1 MTEPLNDNS
10 SFGERCNLVET
21 LFDRMPM
28 GIAIF
33 DRDYRLR
40 RCNPT
45 WAGFIERYGPPSA
58 KPALPGTDYSDLA
71 PGAESTVYPLFERIL
86 QGETIKQESLRM
98 DTGDKVSY
106 WDLVLAPL
114 VDDGEVSGILNVMID
129 ASERVR
135 AQQEL
140 EQHRD
145 RLEEMVNQRTAEL
158 RSTNQELAR
167 EQSFSSAVLDTAG
180 ALVVVLDC
188 EGRIVRFNQACEEI
202 TGWDADEVL
211 GKPFW
216 DLFLL
221 EEQAEPVKAVFREV
235 SEGRFPNENENYWL
249 TKSGERRLISWSNT
263 ALLDNDGAVEY
274 VIATGIDVTQQ
285 RHAERE
291 LRQTYD
297 RLEQQVEERT
307 AELRRRVAFENLV
320 SNISTD
326 FINRA
331 SEDIDAGINQA
342 LEAVG
347 KFMNVDRSYVFL
359 YSRDRRTMDNTHE
372 WCARGIK
379 PQLERMKHV
388 RVESL
393 EWSNKILM
401 RGDVLHIPSVAN
413 LPPEASS
420 EQAIFEAQG
429 NRSMVAVPLVYQG
442 ETIGLVGFDAVREKR
457 SWPDE
462 SIKLLKMLAAILVNA
477 MERKRAQAIQ
487 EEQRQFL
494 ELLATGMDFSE
505 TLHTLVSIIEE
516 QWPGMHGLVLLL
528 DEDGQ
533 HLHRGAAVSLPESY
547 VESIEGLEI
556 GPMVGSCGTASYLGE
571 RVVVEDIAEDPRW
584 DGLRDLALEHGLR
597 ACWSEPVFSSEGDVV
612 GTFAMY
618 YRHPR
623 APSAAELEAIEVGA
637 HLASVAIERKRAD
650 EALRESERRLSTL
663 ISNLPGMAYRSR
675 NDAEWTMEFI
685 SQGSLELT
693 GYRPEELIG
702 NRTISYEELIHPDDR
717 ENVRQDVQAAL
728 SEGRPFEITYRL
740 ITPEGKRWVWERG
753 RGVYSPQGRLEAL
766 EGFITDITERVTA
779 RRNLEQRVAERTH
792 ELSTLLDVSHNV
804 ASTLELEPLLG
815 LILKQLKP
823 VVDYDAASV
832 MVLEE
837 EELRLLAYRGPI
849 PQEEALQ
856 IRFDVE
862 EAGVNQAVLERL
874 EPVLIPD
881 VRGDGE
887 LAVSFRATAGDELDT
902 TFDYIRSWLGVPL
915 IVKDKIVGMLAL
927 DHSEP
932 DYYTPHRAELAQ
944 AFAAQAAAAMENAR
958 LYEAEQER
966 LEESERRRQ
975 VAEGL
980 RDVLAV
986 LNTDQA
992 LEDVLTTIVEQACR
1006 LLRSQ
1011 AGVVYQLSSDTK
1023 SIDIGAACGMPDGFV
1038 DIGPLPH
1045 IDTEPNRATMNKQPF
1060 AVSNLQARLRDP
1072 AAEDLKMD
1080 PRVRS
1085 WAEMVDQRF
1094 GSYLSVPIVVRDEVY
1109 GAMSFFYERSREFS
1123 PEEMSLAMTLA
1134 DQSALAI
1141 ENARLRVQAER
1152 SAAAAERSRLARDL
1166 HDAVT
1171 QTLFSSSLIA
1181 DVLPRIWEK
1190 SPEQGMERL
1199 QELRELTRG
1208 ALAEMRTLLL
1218 ELRPSALTDADMTE
1232 LLRQLAESITGR
1244 ARVPVDVNIE
1254 GDCDLPVDVKVAL
1267 YRIAQESLNNVA
1279 KHAGATHAT
1288 VLMYCGSEVSLEIVD
1303 DGLGFDVDSIPPD
1316 SLGLGIMRERAKEID
1331 AELSVDSEIG
1341 EGTRVH
1347 VQWTTGAG

>member
-1 MTEPLNDNS
+1 
-10 SFGERCNLVET
+10 
-21 LFDRMPM
+21 M

-45 WAGFIERYGPPSA
+45 WAGFIDRYGPPSA

-71 PGAESTVYPLFERIL
+71 PGAESTAYPLFERVL
-86 QGETIKQESLRM
+86 EGETIKQQALRLE
-98 DTGDKVSY
+98 TGDKVSY

-114 VDDGEVSGILNVMID
+114 VDDGEVSGILNVTID
-129 ASERVR
+129 VSERVR
-135 AQQEL
+135 AEQEL
-140 EQHRD
+140 ERHRD
-145 RLEEMVNQRTAEL
+145 RLGEMVSQRTAEL
-158 RSTNQELAR
+158 RSANQELAR
-167 EQSFSSAVLDTAG
+167 EQSFSSAVLDTVG
-180 ALVVVLDC
+180 ALVVVLDR
-188 EGRIVRFNQACEEI
+188 EGRVVRFNQACEDI
-202 TGWDADEVL
+202 TGWDAAEVRD
-211 GKPFW
+211 KPFW

-221 EEQAEPVKAVFREV
+221 EEELEPVKAVFHDV

-249 TKSGERRLISWSNT
+249 AKSGERRLIRWSNT
-263 ALLDNDGAVEY
+263 ALLGRYGTVQY

-285 RHAERE
+285 RRAERE
-291 LRQTYD
+291 IRHTHD

-320 SNISTD
+320 STISTD

-331 SEDIDAGINQA
+331 PEDIDEGISQA

-359 YSRDRRTMDNTHE
+359 FSRDRRTMDNTHE
-372 WCARGIK
+372 WCAKGIT
-379 PQLERMKHV
+379 PQIERLKNV
-388 RVESL
+388 AVDDL
-393 EWSNKILM
+393 EWSNEILL
-401 RGDVLHIPSVAN
+401 RGDVLHIPSVAD
-413 LPPEASS
+413 LPPEASA
-420 EQAIFEAQG
+420 EQAMFEAQG
-429 NRSMVAVPLVYQG
+429 NQSLVAVPLVYQG
-442 ETIGLVGFDAVREKR
+442 ETIGLVGFDAVREER

-462 SIKLLKMLAAILVNA
+462 SIKLLNMLAAILVNA
-477 MERKRAQAIQ
+477 MERKHAHAIQ
-487 EEQRQFL
+487 EGQRQFL

-516 QWPGMHGLVLLL
+516 QWPGMQALVLVL
-528 DEDGQ
+528 DEEGQ
-533 HLHRGAAVSLPESY
+533 HLHRGAAVSLPEPY
-547 VESIEGLEI
+547 VESIEGLKI
-556 GPMVGSCGTASYLGE
+556 GPVVGSCGTASYLGE
-571 RVVVEDIAEDPRW
+571 RVIVEDIAEDPRW

-597 ACWSEPVFSSEGDVV
+597 ACWSQPVFSSAGDVI

-623 APSAAELEAIEVGA
+623 APSAPQLEAIEIGA
-637 HLASVAIERKRAD
+637 HLAGVAIERKRAD
-650 EALRESERRLSTL
+650 EALRESERMLSTL
-663 ISNLPGMAYRSR
+663 ISNLPGMAYRCR
-675 NDAEWTMEFI
+675 NDQNWTMEFV

-693 GYRPEELIG
+693 GYRPDELIG
-702 NRTISYEELIHPDDR
+702 NHHASYGQLIHPDDR
-717 ENVRQDVQAAL
+717 EAVWEDVQAAL
-728 SEGRPFEITYRL
+728 SEDRPFEFTYRL
-740 ITPEGKRWVWERG
+740 ITPEGERWVWERG
-753 RGVYSPQGRLEAL
+753 QGVSSPQGDLEAL
-766 EGFITDITERVTA
+766 EGFVTDITERVTA
-779 RRNLEQRVAERTH
+779 RRNLEQRVEERTH

-815 LILKQLKP
+815 LILEQLKP

-832 MVLEE
+832 MILEE
-837 EELRLLAYRGPI
+837 EELRLVAYRGPI

-856 IRFDVE
+856 VRFNVH
-862 EAGVNQAVLERL
+862 EAGVNRAVVERL

-887 LAVSFRATAGDELDT
+887 LAATFRETAGDELET
-902 TFDYIRSWLGVPL
+902 TFSYIRSWMGVPL
-915 IVKDKIVGMLAL
+915 IVKDKLVGMLAL

-932 DYYTPHRAELAQ
+932 DYYTAHRAEMAQ
-944 AFAAQAAAAMENAR
+944 AFAAQAATAVENAR

-986 LNTDQA
+986 LNTDRP
-992 LEDVLTTIVEQACR
+992 LEEVLSTIVEQACR

-1011 AGVVYQLSSDTK
+1011 AGVVYRLSSDAE
-1023 SIDIGAACGMPDGFV
+1023 SIEIGAACGMPDGFL

-1045 IDTEPNRATMNKQPF
+1045 IDTEPNRATMNQQPF
-1060 AVSNLQARLRDP
+1060 AVSDLQARLRDP
-1072 AAEDLKMD
+1072 AAQDLKID
-1080 PRVRS
+1080 PHVRS
-1085 WAEMVDQRF
+1085 WSEMVGQHF

-1109 GAMSFFYERSREFS
+1109 GAMSFFYERNREFF
-1123 PEEMSLAMTLA
+1123 PEEVGLAMTLA

-1141 ENARLRVQAER
+1141 ENARLRVQAEK

-1218 ELRPSALTDADMTE
+1218 ELRPSALADADMSE

-1244 ARVPVDVNIE
+1244 ARVPVDVSME
-1254 GDCDLPVDVKVAL
+1254 GNCDLPVDVKVAL

-1279 KHAGATHAT
+1279 KHAGATQTT
-1288 VLMYCGSEVSLEIVD
+1288 VQMRCGDEVTLEVVD
-1303 DGLGFDVDSIPPD
+1303 DGLGFDVDSVPPD
-1316 SLGLGIMRERAKEID
+1316 SLGLGIMRERAKEIE
-1331 AELSVDSEIG
+1331 AELSVDSEVG
-1341 EGTRVH
+1341 EGTHVRVKW
-1347 VQWTTGAG
+1347 VGYDD

>member
-1 MTEPLNDNS
+1 
-10 SFGERCNLVET
+10 
-21 LFDRMPM
+21 M

-58 KPALPGTDYSDLA
+58 KPALPGTEYSDLA

-86 QGETIKQESLRM
+86 QGETIQQESLRM

-114 VDDGEVSGILNVMID
+114 VDDGEVSGIINVMID

-135 AQQEL
+135 AQQDL

-180 ALVVVLDC
+180 ALVVVLDR

-202 TGWDADEVL
+202 TGWDADEVR

-221 EEQAEPVKAVFREV
+221 EEQVEPVKAIFREV

-249 TKSGERRLISWSNT
+249 TKSGERRLINWSNT
-263 ALLDNDGAVEY
+263 ALLDNDGVVEY

-285 RHAERE
+285 RRAERE

-347 KFMNVDRSYVFL
+347 KFMNVDRSYIFL
-359 YSRDRRTMDNTHE
+359 YSRDRHKMDNTHE
-372 WCARGIK
+372 WCAPGIE

-393 EWSNKILM
+393 GWSNEILM

-413 LPPEASS
+413 LPREASS
-420 EQAIFEAQG
+420 EQAVFEAQG
-429 NRSMVAVPLVYQG
+429 NQSMVAVPLVYQG

-505 TLHTLVSIIEE
+505 TLHTLVSRIEE

-528 DEDGQ
+528 DEAGQ

-740 ITPEGKRWVWERG
+740 VTPEGERWVWERG

-837 EELRLLAYRGPI
+837 EKLRLLAYRGPI

-887 LAVSFRATAGDELDT
+887 LAASFRATAGDELDT

-1011 AGVVYQLSSDTK
+1011 AGVVYQLSNDAQ
-1023 SIDIGAACGMPDGFV
+1023 SIEIGAACGMPDGFV

-1060 AVSNLQARLRDP
+1060 AVSDLQARLRDP

-1080 PRVRS
+1080 PHVRS

-1109 GAMSFFYERSREFS
+1109 GAMSFFYQHSRDFS

-1181 DVLPRIWEK
+1181 DVLPRIWKK

-1244 ARVPVDVNIE
+1244 ARVPVDVTIE

-1288 VLMYCGSEVSLEIVD
+1288 VRMVCGNEVSLEIVD
-1303 DGLGFDVDSIPPD
+1303 DGLGFDVDSVPPD

-1341 EGTRVH
+1341 EGTKVH

>member
-1 MTEPLNDNS
+1 
-10 SFGERCNLVET
+10 
-21 LFDRMPM
+21 M

-45 WAGFIERYGPPSA
+45 WAEFIDRYGPPSA

-71 PGAESTVYPLFERIL
+71 PGAESTVYPLFERVL
-86 QGETIKQESLRM
+86 EGETIKQEALRLE
-98 DTGDKVSY
+98 TGDQVSY
-106 WDLVLAPL
+106 WDLVLTPL
-114 VDDGEVSGILNVMID
+114 LDDGEVSSILNVTID

-135 AQQEL
+135 AEQEL
-140 EQHRD
+140 AQHRD
-145 RLEEMVNQRTAEL
+145 RLEEMVSRRTAEL
-158 RSTNQELAR
+158 RATNQELTR

-180 ALVVVLDC
+180 ALVVVLDR

-202 TGWDADEVL
+202 TGWDADEVR
-211 GKPFW
+211 GEPFW
-216 DLFLL
+216 DVFLL
-221 EEQAEPVKAVFREV
+221 EEEIEPVKAVFYDV

-249 TKSGERRLISWSNT
+249 TKAGERRLISWSNT
-263 ALLDNDGAVEY
+263 ALLDSNGTVQY

-285 RHAERE
+285 RRAEKE
-291 LRQTYD
+291 LRQTHD

-320 SNISTD
+320 STISTD

-331 SEDIDAGINQA
+331 PEDIDEGISQA

-347 KFMNVDRSYVFL
+347 KFMDIDRSYVFL
-359 YSRDRRTMDNTHE
+359 FSRDRRTMDNTHE
-372 WCARGIK
+372 WCAPGIE
-379 PQLERMKHV
+379 PQIEQMKNV
-388 RVESL
+388 RVKDL
-393 EWSNKILM
+393 EWSNEILM
-401 RGDVLHIPSVAN
+401 RGEVLHIPSVAN
-413 LPPEASS
+413 LPPEASA
-420 EQAIFEAQG
+420 EQAVFEAQG
-429 NRSMVAVPLVYQG
+429 NQSLVAVPLVYQG
-442 ETIGLVGFDAVREKR
+442 ETIGLVGFDVVREER
-457 SWPDE
+457 SWTDE

-477 MERKRAQAIQ
+477 MERERAQAIQ
-487 EEQRQFL
+487 EGQRQFL

-528 DEDGQ
+528 DEDGER
-533 HLHRGAAVSLPESY
+533 LHRGAAVSLPESY
-547 VESIEGLEI
+547 VDSIEGLEI

-584 DGLRDLALEHGLR
+584 DGLRDLALNHGLR

-623 APSAAELEAIEVGA
+623 SPSAGELEAIEVGA

-675 NDAEWTMEFI
+675 NDQQWTMEFV
-685 SQGSLELT
+685 SQGSLALT
-693 GYRPEELIG
+693 GYRPEELVE
-702 NRTISYEELIHPDDR
+702 NRTVSYGELIHPDDR
-717 ENVRQDVQAAL
+717 EAVQQAVQAAL

-740 ITPEGKRWVWERG
+740 VTPEGERWVWERG
-753 RGVYSPQGRLEAL
+753 QGVYSPQGRLEAL

-779 RRNLEQRVAERTH
+779 RRNLEQRVEERTH

-815 LILKQLKP
+815 LILEQLKP

-832 MVLEE
+832 MILDED
-837 EELRLLAYRGPI
+837 ELRLLAYRGPI

-862 EAGVNQAVLERL
+862 DAGVNRTVIERL

-881 VRGDGE
+881 VRGNSE
-887 LAVSFRATAGDELDT
+887 LAAAFRETAGDELDA
-902 TFDYIRSWLGVPL
+902 TFGYIRSWMGVPL
-915 IVKDKIVGMLAL
+915 IVKEKLVGMLAL

-932 DYYTPHRAELAQ
+932 DYYTPHRAEMAQ
-944 AFAAQAAAAMENAR
+944 AFAAQAATAMENAR
-958 LYEAEQER
+958 LYEAEQAR

-986 LNTDQA
+986 LNTDRP
-992 LEDVLTTIVEQACR
+992 LTEVLDTIVEQACR

-1011 AGVVYQLSSDTK
+1011 AGVVYQLSSDAE
-1023 SIDIGAACGMPDGFV
+1023 SIEIGAACGMPDGFL

-1045 IDTEPNRATMNKQPF
+1045 IDTESNRATMNKQPF
-1060 AVSNLQARLRDP
+1060 AVADLQARLQDS
-1072 AAEDLKMD
+1072 AAQDLKTD
-1080 PRVRS
+1080 PHVHS
-1085 WAEMVDQRF
+1085 WAEMVGQHF
-1094 GSYLSVPIVVRDEVY
+1094 GSYLSVPIVVRNEVY
-1109 GAMSFFYERSREFS
+1109 GAMSFFYEQNRGFS
-1123 PEEMSLAMTLA
+1123 PEEIGLATTLA

-1141 ENARLRVQAER
+1141 ENARLRVQAEK

-1218 ELRPSALTDADMTE
+1218 ELRPSALTDADMNE

-1244 ARVPVDVNIE
+1244 ARVPVDVSIE
-1254 GDCDLPVDVKVAL
+1254 GDCRLPVDVKVAL

-1288 VLMYCGSEVSLEIVD
+1288 VELRCGDEVTLVIAD
-1303 DGLGFDVDSIPPD
+1303 DGLGFDVDSVPPD
-1316 SLGLGIMRERAKEID
+1316 SLGVGIMRERAKEIGS
-1331 AELSVDSEIG
+1331 ELSVDSQVG
-1341 EGTRVH
+1341 EGTHIRVRW
-1347 VQWTTGAG
+1347 VRDND